1 MSIGGSKNPGRTE
14 LVGPYDS
21 VFFSSS
27 FTDRVGK
34 WFAVWPEF
42 INHIKLVFWSYPF
55 LRKTFH
61 YWVIFCKRDNRIF
74 SLVFMPTAGNTEKFS
89 PIINFSGPVSMHC
102 AMYNNGRFPCFMHS
116 GNFLYVFWIHC
127 VCETFIVNDDIIRF
141 CPVWIIIKRYLGFS
155 PRTTLINNSKFNVNF
170 FFDTRG

>member
-1 MSIGGSKNPGRTE
+1 MSISGSKNPGRTE

-74 SLVFMPTAGNTEKFS
+74 SLVFMPTAGNTEKF
-89 PIINFSGPVSMHC
+89 PPELKIIPG
-102 AMYNNGRFPCFMHS
+102 CFES
-116 GNFLYVFWIHC
+116 AADIAGV
-127 VCETFIVNDDIIRF
+127 VPAPTAPQETSQT
-141 CPVWIIIKRYLGFS
+141 YG
-155 PRTTLINNSKFNVNF
+155 SKFSKMLIMP
-170 FFDTRG
+170 